1 VPTFTPP
8 KVRDNPPILP
18 DSMGLER
25 RLWRYFP
32 NRERY
37 VLVFKLSDGTF
48 VQDTATAENYNT
60 NIPYPYNPYD
70 PSAPYS
76 TSYYINF
83 EVNPPVPTVSYVSQN
98 PYIAKVYMNAST
110 VTAAEVTA
118 LTNAGYG
125 ACIMYAPTIGSVTVN
140 STTSVTV
147 NWTAPSLGTT
157 PTGYTISCFN
167 RPEIVSRS
175 VAYPA
180 TSVTINGAFT
190 KGQSYQ
196 FVVSASTSVDV
207 SESSN
212 PSTAVVPNP

>member
-1 VPTFTPP
+1 MPTFTPP
-8 KVRDNPPILP
+8 KVKDNPPILP
-18 DSMGLER
+18 DSTGLER

-48 VQDTATAENYNT
+48 VQDTATAENSNT

-98 PYIAKVYMNAST
+98 PYIAKVYMNVST
-110 VTAAEVTA
+110 VTSAEATA

-125 ACIMYAPTIGSVTVN
+125 ACIS
-140 STTSVTV
+140 
-147 NWTAPSLGTT
+147 
-157 PTGYTISCFN
+157 
-167 RPEIVSRS
+167 
-175 VAYPA
+175 
-180 TSVTINGAFT
+180 
-190 KGQSYQ
+190 
-196 FVVSASTSVDV
+196 
-207 SESSN
+207 
-212 PSTAVVPNP
+212 